1 MPGNIKFYTKTSAL
15 SALLG
20 VLGAALV
27 IYLTPLKNLNLV
39 APSIKDANPQAFY
52 EEYRAKPE
60 DFLFLDVRNPNEY
73 YTEHAEGSLNVPINV
88 LYTEQKT
95 LPKSGKTIVLI
106 CTGGALSGVAYHYL
120 EHQGFL
126 NLRRIDGG
134 VSAWKAAGLPTV
146 RNSWYS
152 SYNKKGS

>member
-1 MPGNIKFYTKTSAL
+1 MPGNIKFYAKASAL
-15 SALLG
+15 SAFLG
-20 VLGAALV
+20 VLGAGLV

-39 APSIKDANPQAFY
+39 APSIKDADVEAFY
-52 EEYRAKPE
+52 KEYGANQE
-60 DFLFLDVRNPNEY
+60 NFLFLDVRNPIEY
-73 YTEHAEGSLNVPINV
+73 YAEHAEGSLNVPINV

-126 NLRRIDGG
+126 NLRRIGG
-134 VSAWKAAGLPTV
+134 GMNEWKAAGLPTV

-152 SYNKKGS
+152 YNKGS